1 MKGTQEEL
9 FQQKDISRTLGIQN
23 QTLSMEKK
31 KLEGSMDAQLK
42 TMSEITQ
49 HFKSA
54 EFLAVEM

>member
-1 MKGTQEEL
+1 VKGTQEEL

-49 HFKSA
+49 HLKSA